1 MAITYGKN
9 MLKKV
14 VLKKKKKSDINSE
27 RLEKAL
33 TYMKDNLIDS

>member
-1 MAITYGKN
+1 

-14 VLKKKKKSDINSE
+14 VLKKKKKKSDINSE